1 MKFYASFQITAQNC
15 LINRAISYGDGVFET
30 MLICKHDIPLW
41 AFHYQRLEAS
51 MIRLQIHPLVE
62 HEIHHKI
69 MSLIADDKLYI
80 VKLVVFRDDVK
91 RGYAS
96 ASNDAKY
103 FITVNPYQKAVV
115 QDKLTISRVKLSRQK
130 KLAGLKHL
138 NRLEQVL
145 AAQELT
151 GGHYNDALMLDKDN
165 IIIETISKN
174 IILIK
179 GEQLYTPKLNKCGV
193 YGVALRWLQAQGFK
207 LNWKK
212 IEFKSLAQYHG
223 FMVCNSIQGFNEI
236 KSIDERFQFK
246 CNHAIVEKIK
256 LKWQRQVNT

>member
-15 LINRAISYGDGVFET
+15 LSNRAINYGDGVFET
-30 MLICKHDIPLW
+30 MLICKHEIPLW

-51 MIRLQIHPLVE
+51 LIRLQIHPLVE
-62 HEIHHKI
+62 QEIQHKI
-69 MSLIADDKLYI
+69 MSLITDDKLYI
-80 VKLVVFRDDVK
+80 AKLLVFRDDVK

-96 ASNDAKY
+96 TTNAAKY
-103 FITVNPYQKAVV
+103 FITINPYHETVV
-115 QDKLTISRVKLSRQK
+115 SDKLAISSIKLARQK

-151 GGHYNDALMLDKDN
+151 GGHYDDALMLDKNN
-165 IIIETISKN
+165 IVIETISKN
-174 IILIK
+174 IIAIK
-179 GEQLYTPKLNKCGV
+179 DGQLYTPKLNKCGV

-236 KSIDERFQFK
+236 KSIDDRFQFK

-256 LKWQRQVNT
+256 LRWQRQVNI

>member
-174 IILIK
+174 INLSIHSLISSKFLMNKLIK
-179 GEQLYTPKLNKCGV
+179 ILLVQHVNIRNPCKNVLSSNLMLFLDIRIN
-193 YGVALRWLQAQGFK
+193 
-207 LNWKK
+207 
-212 IEFKSLAQYHG
+212 
-223 FMVCNSIQGFNEI
+223 NSN
-236 KSIDERFQFK
+236 
-246 CNHAIVEKIK
+246 
-256 LKWQRQVNT
+256 

>member
-15 LINRAISYGDGVFET
+15 LSNRALSYGDGVFET
-30 MLICKHDIPLW
+30 MLICNHEIPLW
-41 AFHYQRLEAS
+41 TFHYQRLKAS
-51 MIRLQIHPLVE
+51 LIRLQIQPLVE
-62 HEIHHKI
+62 QQIQHKI
-69 MSLIADDKLYI
+69 MSLITDDKLYI
-80 VKLVVFRDDVK
+80 AKLVVFRDDDK

-96 ASNDAKY
+96 AANDAKY
-103 FITVNPYQKAVV
+103 FITINPYQKTVV
-115 QDKLTISRVKLSRQK
+115 QDKLAISCIKLARQQ

-151 GGHYNDALMLDKDN
+151 GGDYADALMLDKKN
-165 IIIETISKN
+165 RVIETVSKN
-174 IILIK
+174 IVLIK
-179 GEQLYTPKLNKCGV
+179 DNQLYTPKLNKCGV

-246 CNHAIVEKIK
+246 CNHAIVKKIK
-256 LKWQRQVNT
+256 LKWQRHINI

>member
-1 MKFYASFQITAQNC
+1 MKFYASFPITAQNC
-15 LINRAISYGDGVFET
+15 LTNRAINYGDGVFET
-30 MLICKHDIPLW
+30 MLICNRDIPLW
-41 AFHYQRLEAS
+41 MFHYQRLEAS
-51 MIRLQIHPLVE
+51 LIHLQIESLVE
-62 HEIHHKI
+62 QEIHDKI
-69 MSLIADDKLYI
+69 VSLITDDQFYI
-80 VKLVVFRDDVK
+80 AKLVVFRGDLK

-96 ASNDAKY
+96 PSNDAKY
-103 FITVNPYQKAVV
+103 FITINPYHKTLV
-115 QDKLTISRVKLSRQK
+115 QNTLAISSIKLARQK

-151 GGHYNDALMLDKDN
+151 GGHYSDALMLDKKN

-179 GEQLYTPKLNKCGV
+179 DDQLYTPKLNKCGV
-193 YGVALRWLQAQGFK
+193 YGVALRWLQTEGFK

-236 KSIDERFQFK
+236 KSIDENFQFK
-246 CNHAIVEKIK
+246 CDHAIVEKIK
-256 LKWQRQVNT
+256 LKWQRYVNI